1 MRDWSNMSKY
11 KTVYTE
17 VEVDVSLEDFDT
29 EDLLDELASR
39 SSLPIEE
46 DFHGKELLEAIWMKR
61 RMGNNNY
68 QQELDQLIYEVLGH
82 VV

>member
-1 MRDWSNMSKY
+1 MTKY

-17 VEVDVSLEDFDT
+17 VEVDVDISEFDT

-39 SSLPIEE
+39 SSLPMEE
-46 DFHGKELLEAIWMKR
+46 DFHGKELLTAIWLKR
-61 RMGNNNY
+61 RNGNNNY
-68 QQELDQLIYEVLGH
+68 QEELDQLIYQVLGH

>member
-1 MRDWSNMSKY
+1 MSKY

-17 VEVDVSLEDFDT
+17 VEVDVDISEFDT

-39 SSLPIEE
+39 SSLPVESSF
-46 DFHGKELLEAIWMKR
+46 DSKELLEKIWLKR
-61 RMGNNNY
+61 RVGNHDY
-68 QQELDQLIYEVLGH
+68 QQELDQLIYQVTGH

>member
-1 MRDWSNMSKY
+1 MSKY

-17 VEVDVSLEDFDT
+17 VEVDVDISEFET

-39 SSLPIEE
+39 GSLPQEA
-46 DFHGKELLEAIWMKR
+46 DDTSKELLTAIWLKR
-61 RMGNNNY
+61 RLGKDNY
-68 QQELDQLIYEVLGH
+68 QEELDQLIYQVLGH